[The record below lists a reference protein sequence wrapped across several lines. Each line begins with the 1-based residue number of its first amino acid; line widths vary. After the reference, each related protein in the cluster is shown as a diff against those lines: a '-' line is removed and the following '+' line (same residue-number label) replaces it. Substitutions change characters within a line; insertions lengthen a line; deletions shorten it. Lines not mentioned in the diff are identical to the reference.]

1 MRHAWNGH
9 VWNMHM
15 ATHVI
20 AVHGIRVGT
29 CAMNIHYIYIYSPAI
44 NLHKHV
50 KIQSTTVNTCS
61 ALINSCINYQGYIR
75 NILMVLI
82 IVVSC
87 ML

>member
-1 MRHAWNGH
+1 
-9 VWNMHM
+9 M

-29 CAMNIHYIYIYSPAI
+29 CAMNIHYSPAI